1 MEYAKVG
8 LALGAGSTKG
18 FAHIGVLQVLEENH
32 IPIDLVAGS
41 SIGAI
46 VGGIYAAGT
55 DLRLLERF
63 ALQLNLRE
71 YLDVGRPR
79 SGGLLRGDRLE
90 ELIALLTHRAD
101 FAHTRIPF
109 YSVAVDAAMG
119 EAVVLHSGPVS
130 RAVRASMSIPG
141 IFMPVEINGRMYVDG
156 GVIERIPCRALREA
170 GADVVI
176 GVDVGY
182 TGGYY
187 DVSGMN
193 AYEYI
198 NRSIDI
204 MQWEMA
210 KLRREDADVMLVPQV
225 LFVRGHFDTKTAR
238 EVIEE
243 GRRVAREALPEIR
256 AALERAGIPLRG

>member
-1 MEYAKVG
+1 MEKKVG
-8 LALGAGSTKG
+8 IALGAGSTKG

-32 IPIDLVAGS
+32 IPIDIVAGS

-46 VGGIYAAGT
+46 IGAIYAAGT
-55 DLRLLERF
+55 DLHLLEKF
-63 ALQLNLRE
+63 ATQMNMRE
-71 YLDVGRPR
+71 YFDIGKP
-79 SGGLLRGDRLE
+79 SAGGLLRGDRLE
-90 ELIALLTHRAD
+90 ELIAVLTHRFD
-101 FAHTRIPF
+101 FSDTRIPF
-109 YSVAVDAAMG
+109 YCVAVDAARG
-119 EAVVLHSGPVS
+119 EAVALHDGQVS

-141 IFMPVEINGRMYVDG
+141 IFMPVQIDGRTYIDG
-156 GVIERIPCRALREA
+156 GVIDRIPCGVLREK

-182 TGGYY
+182 SGGYY
-187 DVSGMN
+187 EVSGMN

-225 LFVRGHFDTKTAR
+225 LFVRGHFDTKTA
-238 EVIEE
+238 ETVVEE
-243 GRRVAREALPEIR
+243 GRRVANEALPAIR
-256 AALERAGIPLRG
+256 EVLERAGIPLRG